1 MRNNNGPANDIGT
14 QYYAT
19 QLGIY
24 DEMYATKNKALP
36 YWERF
41 MAALESMGSEKLELR
56 RREAQRLLRENGVT
70 YNVYGDSESLTRPWR
85 LDPVPLLISSEEWI
99 IIEAGLK
106 QRAELLDLI
115 LKDIYGKQTLLKKG
129 LLPAELVFGHEGF
142 LHPCVGALQ
151 NQQRHLT
158 IYSANLARGPSGR
171 MWVLDDRTQAPSGS
185 GYALE
190 NRTVMTRVLPDI
202 FRETQVHRLSGFFK
216 SLHKGLVDIAPHNK
230 EDPRI
235 VILTPGPLNETY
247 FEHAYLAAYLGYT
260 LVQGG
265 DLTVREGRVWLKSLA
280 GLQAVDVIL
289 RRVDDSFC
297 DPLEMRSESKLGVAG
312 LLEAVRRGNVA
323 IANPLGSS
331 VLENP
336 GLLAFLPRLSRYF
349 LNQELK
355 LPSVATWWC
364 GQSRE
369 RDFVLQNLERLVI
382 KPINRTSA
390 NHAVFGGELSSKEKD
405 LLRSQ
410 ILAKP
415 HLFIGQEQVSFST
428 LPAFIDHQIEP
439 RNAVLRNF
447 VVASSDDYVVMPG
460 GLTRVA
466 RQKDNFIVSN
476 QAGGISKDTWVLASE
491 PDKPVSIWTQ
501 PKRNQH
507 INAVTEPLTSRA
519 ADNLFWVGRHLE
531 RIEAATRLLR
541 TILLKLRETLEF
553 KDPVDDECLKVLLR
567 TLTQVTG
574 TYPGF
579 VKGDAQLL
587 KTPEAELLSLAKE
600 GHRKGSLTAN
610 IHALVQAAFNIRD
623 LWSQDTWRSVDNI
636 QRRWQQRVVNNDIT
650 VEQLQNHLDDLIT
663 GIVAFTGLTSESMT
677 REAAWL
683 MLDSGRRLE
692 RALSLIALLRSTLAL
707 RHEETLQNQVLEAV
721 LVSTDSLTIYQR
733 RYRSFIQLPM
743 VLELLLLDETHPRSV
758 AYQLHQLSIHV
769 DALPRVKSKSRLSEE
784 ESLILKSYTDLRLCN
799 MSELTL
805 ANENEGIYTDLEIL
819 LSNTTDLLWRL
830 AEVIAEAYFSHSQT
844 SQLLIPNSAEDEL

>member
-1 MRNNNGPANDIGT
+1 MRNNSLANDVGT

-24 DEMYATKNKALP
+24 DEMYANKVKVLP

-41 MAALESMGSEKLELR
+41 MAALDSMGTENLELR
-56 RREAQRLLRENGVT
+56 RKEAQRLLRENGVT
-70 YNVYGDSESLTRPWR
+70 YNVYGDSKNLTRPWQ
-85 LDPVPLLISSEEWI
+85 LDPVPLLISSEEWVA
-99 IIEAGLK
+99 IESGLK
-106 QRAELLDLI
+106 ERAELLDLI
-115 LKDIYGKQTLLKKG
+115 LKDIYDKQTLLKKG
-129 LLPAELVFGHEGF
+129 LLPPELVFGHEGF

-151 NQQRHLT
+151 KQKRQLT
-158 IYSANLARGPSGR
+158 IYSANLARGPNGR
-171 MWVLDDRTQAPSGS
+171 MWVLDDRAQAPSGS

-202 FRETQVHRLSGFFK
+202 FRQTQVHRLSGFFK
-216 SLHKGLVDIAPHNK
+216 SLHKGLVDIAPHKK

-265 DLTVREGRVWLKSLA
+265 DLTVRDGKVWLKSLS

-297 DPLEMRSESKLGVAG
+297 DPLALRSESKLGVAG

-336 GLLAFLPRLSRYF
+336 GLMAFLPRLARYF
-349 LNQELK
+349 LNDELK
-355 LPSVATWWC
+355 LPSIATWWC
-364 GQSRE
+364 GQARE
-369 RDFVLQNLERLVI
+369 RDFVLQHLDSLVI
-382 KPINRTSA
+382 KPINRGFG
-390 NHAVFGGELSSKEKD
+390 NHAVFGGSLSSKEKEY
-405 LLRSQ
+405 LRSQ

-428 LPAFIDHQIEP
+428 LPAFIDQKIEP

-447 VVASSDDYVVMPG
+447 VVASGSDYEVMPG

-476 QAGGISKDTWVLASE
+476 QAGGISKDTWVLATE
-491 PDKPVSIWTQ
+491 PDKPVSLWTQ
-501 PKRNQH
+501 PKRNQL
-507 INAVTEPLTSRA
+507 IDADTEALTSRA

-531 RIEAATRLLR
+531 RTEAVTRLLR
-541 TILLKLRETLEF
+541 VILTKLREVFEF
-553 KDPVDDECLKVLLR
+553 KDPLDAECLGVLLR
-567 TLTQVTG
+567 TFTQVTG

-579 VKGDAQLL
+579 IKCDESFL
-587 KTPEAELLSLAKE
+587 KEPEAELISLVKD
-600 GHRKGSLTAN
+600 GFRRGSLTAN
-610 IHALVQAAFNIRD
+610 IQAFFQAAFSIRD

-636 QRRWQQRVVNNDIT
+636 HRRWQQRINNLELRI
-650 VEQLQNHLDDLIT
+650 EQLPSHLDDLMT

-692 RALSLIALLRSTLAL
+692 RALALISLLRSTLAL
-707 RHEETLQNQVLEAV
+707 RHEDILQNQVLESV
-721 LVSTDSLTIYQR
+721 LVATDSLTIYQR
-733 RYRSFIQLPM
+733 RYRSYIQLPL
-743 VLELLLLDETHPRSV
+743 VLELLLLDEAHPRSV
-758 AYQLHQLSIHV
+758 AYQLHELSVHIS
-769 DALPRVKSKSRLSEE
+769 ALPRCKRAGQITAEE
-784 ESLILKSYTDLRLCN
+784 RVILKAYTDLKLCN
-799 MSELTL
+799 VQELTQV
-805 ANENEGIYTDLEIL
+805 NEEEGVYQEFEEL
-819 LSNTTDLLWRL
+819 LSNTTDLLWQL
-830 AEVIAEAYFSHSQT
+830 SELIAEAYFSHSQT
-844 SQLLIPNSAEDEL
+844 SQLMVNNTPEDEL